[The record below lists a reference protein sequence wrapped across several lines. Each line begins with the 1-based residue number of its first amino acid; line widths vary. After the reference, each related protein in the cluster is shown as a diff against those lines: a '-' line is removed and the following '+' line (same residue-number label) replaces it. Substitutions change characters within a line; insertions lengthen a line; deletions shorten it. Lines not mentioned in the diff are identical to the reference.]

1 MPEYASNIFWLALH
15 LQEELILKSVL
26 LTVFLLPTMHI
37 HCLQALLSFL
47 AKVVANEKQNK
58 MSLDSLAIIL
68 APSLFQKHNNKKVTQ
83 NEIQNGISVRDGSNF
98 RISYSIIL

>member
-1 MPEYASNIFWLALH
+1 
-15 LQEELILKSVL
+15 
-26 LTVFLLPTMHI
+26 MHI